1 MEPIV
6 LTDRLQAVAKEIPQG
21 AHMADVGTDHGYLP
35 TWLIQTGRV
44 ERLIASDLRQAPLER
59 ARRNV
64 QKHEVADRVDLRLCD
79 GLAGIRPDEVDT
91 VVIAGMGG
99 EIIAKILA
107 AAPWTKACRC
117 ILQPMSSHPDLRR
130 WLWSNGYQITLEQLV
145 REGKVLYTVLTAT
158 GGESGPFSP
167 AECWAGKQRQGD
179 DAPLRHEYLTRRIR
193 QAEIECAG
201 LARSKIASD
210 RDRLPERQEIRA
222 ALIKLQEEWDS
233 WQQ

>member
-21 AHMADVGTDHGYLP
+21 ARLADVGTDHGYLP

-91 VVIAGMGG
+91 VIIAGMGG
-99 EIIAKILA
+99 EVISQILA
-107 AAPWTKACRC
+107 AAPWTRACRL

-130 WLWSNGYQITLEQLV
+130 WLWSNGYEISLEQLV
-145 REGKVLYTVLTAT
+145 CEGKTLYTILTAT
-158 GGESGPFSP
+158 GGEVTPFSQ
-167 AECWAGKQRQGD
+167 AECWAGKQQLGD
-179 DAPLRHEYLTRRIR
+179 HAPLRHEYLTRRIR

-201 LARSKIASD
+201 LERSKKPEDLA
-210 RDRLPERQEIRA
+210 RLPQTREIRA